1 MAKHLKTAEFDE
13 AVKAAPVAMVDFWA
27 EWCGPCKML
36 SPAIEE
42 LAAQY
47 EGRALVAKVNVDEE
61 PDLARRFGIM
71 SIPTVVFLK
80 DGQEVE
86 RKVGLMPGAMF
97 AAVLD
102 KYL

>member
-71 SIPTVVFLK
+71 SIPTVIFLK

-86 RKVGLMPGAMF
+86 RKVGLMPGAVF
-97 AAVLD
+97 AAALD

>member
-71 SIPTVVFLK
+71 SIPTVIFLK

-86 RKVGLMPGAMF
+86 RKIGLMPGAMF
-97 AAVLD
+97 SAVLD

>member
-1 MAKHLKTAEFDE
+1 
-13 AVKAAPVAMVDFWA
+13 
-27 EWCGPCKML
+27 
-36 SPAIEE
+36 
-42 LAAQY
+42 
-47 EGRALVAKVNVDEE
+47 VDEE

-71 SIPTVVFLK
+71 SIPTVIFLK
-80 DGQEVE
+80 DGQEVD

>member
-13 AVKAAPVAMVDFWA
+13 VVKAAPVAMVDFWA

-42 LAAQY
+42 LAVQY

-97 AAVLD
+97 SAVLD

>member
-36 SPAIEE
+36 SPAIED

-97 AAVLD
+97 SAVLD